1 MTGDYALT
9 CLPMTPMHAM
19 EGTRVDMVLAKVW
32 CKAVDIVFRELSIT
46 VMLGQSWRMSK
57 RVSADGVREGDLGGA
72 VVRAGSTNQPAFA
85 CFGKLMTAK
94 ESSTF

>member
-1 MTGDYALT
+1 M
-9 CLPMTPMHAM
+9 P
-19 EGTRVDMVLAKVW
+19 
-32 CKAVDIVFRELSIT
+32 
-46 VMLGQSWRMSK
+46 GQSWRMSK

-72 VVRAGSTNQPAFA
+72 VVRAGSANQPAFA